1 MKNQKKFLALF
12 LSITLVVSLFTG
24 CSSTDTN
31 IVDSDEITAMQD
43 ALDEWGTSVELVN
56 HSDTSG
62 KEETVYALLS
72 ADGTIEQTIVS
83 EWLKNPKG
91 NTTLTDKT
99 NLSDITVV
107 KGDAQY
113 SKKDSGNQIVWTN
126 NGSDIYYQGTS
137 DKELPVDVHISYELD
152 GKKVTADELSGASG
166 HLKITFTY
174 TNHLSKEITIQGEKQ
189 TIYQPFVMISGMIFD
204 NNNAQ
209 NIIMNHGS
217 IVNSGDDTVAFG
229 VALPGLKESL
239 GLDDITDDD
248 GKLIDV
254 DIPEEVT
261 VEADVADFS
270 LMMTLTI
277 ASNTALSQL
286 GLDDIDSIDDLK
298 ADLDKLTDAMNDIID
313 GATQLNDGAIELKD
327 GTFSL
332 SDGTQTLSNGTTDLS
347 EGAQSLSDGAA
358 QVNDGTVA
366 LKNGLNDLKENAP
379 ALVSGV
385 SSLTMGAD
393 QLSSGLNTIIG
404 NNTSL
409 NAGAFQITDG
419 LSTLN
424 DSLNNEDSKQQIQS
438 LVSGSATFSQGLAQA
453 SDGLSQIVTNYN
465 YNSGNLAAL
474 IARLAQYAQELAASG
489 DPANITY
496 AEYIQTIL
504 ETYKGLYNNVATAE
518 SGVNTLS
525 DSYNVIDSGIQTAAN
540 NISTVSQ
547 AVGKLSSGAGQLKEG
562 IASYTVGVSQASDG
576 IKTLD
581 EGLNMLN
588 AQVPTL
594 VSGIAQLSDGATILA
609 SGTGSLSN
617 GASSLATGAAQL
629 NNGTSDLKE
638 GVSKLL
644 DGMIELTNGTGNLKD
659 GVIKFNDEGIQK
671 FVNIMN
677 NDLEASYDRLK
688 AVQEFAKEYT
698 SYSGCE
704 DDVECSVKF
713 IYKTDSIE

>member
-254 DIPEEVT
+254 DIAEEVT

-298 ADLDKLTDAMNDIID
+298 ADLDKLTDGMNDIID

-327 GTFSL
+327 GAFSL
-332 SDGTQTLSNGTTDLS
+332 SDGTQTLSNGTTGLS

-671 FVNIMN
+671 FVNIMS

>member
-1 MKNQKKFLALF
+1 MEKSKKFLALF
-12 LSITLVVSLFTG
+12 LSTALVVSLFSG
-24 CSSTDTN
+24 CSSTDTA
-31 IVDSDEITAMQD
+31 DSDEITTIQD
-43 ALDEWGTSVELVN
+43 ALDEWDAVSELVN

-72 ADGTIEQTIVS
+72 ADGTMEQTIVS
-83 EWLKNPKG
+83 EWLKNPKET
-91 NTTLTDKT
+91 TTLTDKT
-99 NLSDITVV
+99 DLSDITVV

-126 NGSDIYYQGTS
+126 NGSDIYYQGNS

-174 TNHLSKEITIQGEKQ
+174 TNNLSKEIRIHGEKQ
-189 TIYQPFVMISGMIFD
+189 TIYQPFVMISGMILD
-204 NNNAQ
+204 NSKAQ
-209 NIIMNHGS
+209 NVIIDHGN
-217 IVNSGDDTVAFG
+217 IVNSGDDTVVLG
-229 VALPGLKESL
+229 LALPGLKESL

-248 GKLIDV
+248 GKLIDF

-298 ADLDKLTDAMNDIID
+298 ADLDKLTDGMNDIID
-313 GATQLNDGAIELKD
+313 GATQLNDGATELKD
-327 GTFSL
+327 GTVSL
-332 SDGTQTLSNGTTDLS
+332 SDGTQTLSNGTTSLS
-347 EGAQSLSDGAA
+347 EGARSLSDGAA
-358 QVNDGTVA
+358 QVNDGAVA
-366 LKNGLNDLKENAP
+366 LKKGLNNLKENAP
-379 ALVSGV
+379 TLVSGV
-385 SSLTMGAD
+385 GSLTKGAD
-393 QLSSGLNTIIG
+393 QLSSGLDTIIG

-409 NAGAFQITDG
+409 NTGASQLADG

-424 DSLNNEDSKQQIQS
+424 DSLNNENSRQQLQS
-438 LVSGSATFSQGLAQA
+438 LVFGSSTFSQGLAQA
-453 SDGLSQIVTNYN
+453 SDGLSQIVAGYN

-474 IARLAQYAQELAASG
+474 IAGLTQYAQELAASG
-489 DPANITY
+489 DPTNITY
-496 AEYIQTIL
+496 AGYIQTIL
-504 ETYKGLYNNVATAE
+504 ETYKGLYNNVSTAG

-547 AVGKLSSGAGQLKEG
+547 AVGKLSSGAGQLNEG

-576 IKTLD
+576 VKTLD
-581 EGLNMLN
+581 KGLNSLN
-588 AQVPTL
+588 AQVPAL
-594 VSGIAQLSDGATILA
+594 VSGINQLSDGATTLA

-644 DGMIELTNGTGNLKD
+644 DGMSELTNGTGNLKD

-671 FVNIMN
+671 LVNIMN

-698 SYSGCE
+698 SYAGCE

>member
-12 LSITLVVSLFTG
+12 LSMALVVSLSNG
-24 CSSTDTN
+24 CSSTDTT
-31 IVDSDEITAMQD
+31 DSDEITTIQA
-43 ALDEWGTSVELVN
+43 ALDEWDAVSELVP

-83 EWLKNPKG
+83 EWLKNSKG
-91 NTTLTDKT
+91 TTTLTDKT
-99 NLSDITVV
+99 DLSDITVV
-107 KGDAQY
+107 KGEAQY
-113 SKKDSGNQIVWTN
+113 SKKDSSNQIVWTN
-126 NGSDIYYQGTS
+126 NGSDIYYQGNS
-137 DKELPVDVHISYELD
+137 DKDLPVDVHISYELD
-152 GKKVTADELSGASG
+152 GKKVTADELAGASG
-166 HLKITFTY
+166 HLKINFTY
-174 TNHLSKEITIQGEKQ
+174 TNNLSKEVTIHGEKQ
-189 TIYQPFVMISGMIFD
+189 TIYQPFVMISGMLLD
-204 NNNAQ
+204 NSKAQ
-209 NIIMNHGS
+209 NVIIDRGS
-217 IVNSGDDTVAFG
+217 IVNSGDDTVALG
-229 VALPGLKESL
+229 LALPGLKDGL
-239 GLDDITDDD
+239 GLNDITDDD
-248 GKLIDV
+248 GKLIDF

-261 VEADVADFS
+261 VEADVTDFS

-298 ADLDKLTDAMNDIID
+298 ADLDKLTDGMNDIID
-313 GATQLNDGAIELKD
+313 GTTQLNDGAIELKD
-327 GTFSL
+327 GTVSL
-332 SDGTQTLSNGTTDLS
+332 SDGAQTLFNGTTGLS
-347 EGAQSLSDGAA
+347 EGAQSLSAGAA
-358 QVNDGTVA
+358 QVNDGTVS
-366 LKNGLNDLKENAP
+366 LKNGLNNLKENAP
-379 ALVSGV
+379 TLASGV
-385 SSLTMGAD
+385 DSLTKGAD
-393 QLSSGLNTIIG
+393 QLSSGLDTIIG

-438 LVSGSATFSQGLAQA
+438 LILGSSTFSQGLAQA
-453 SDGLSQIVTNYN
+453 SDGLSQIVAGYN
-465 YNSGNLAAL
+465 YNSGNLAAP
-474 IARLAQYAQELAASG
+474 IVGLAQYAQELAASG

-496 AEYIQTIL
+496 AGYIQTIL

-518 SGVNTLS
+518 SGVSTLS

-540 NISTVSQ
+540 NISSVSQ
-547 AVGKLSSGAGQLKEG
+547 AVGNLSSGAEQLKEG
-562 IASYTVGVSQASDG
+562 IASYTIGVSQASDG
-576 IKTLD
+576 VKTLD

-594 VSGIAQLSDGATILA
+594 VSGIAQLSDGVTTLA

-617 GASSLATGAAQL
+617 GASSLAAGAAQL

-644 DGMIELTNGTGNLKD
+644 DGIIELTDGTGKLKD
-659 GVIKFNDEGIQK
+659 GVIEYNDEGIQK
-671 FVNIMN
+671 LADIVN
-677 NDLEASYDRLK
+677 NDLEAYYDRLK

-698 SYSGCE
+698 SYAGCE

>member
-113 SKKDSGNQIVWTN
+113 SKKDSDNQIVWTN

-152 GKKVTADELSGASG
+152 GKEVTADELSGASG

-209 NIIMNHGS
+209 NIVMNHGS

-254 DIPEEVT
+254 DIAEEVT
-261 VEADVADFS
+261 VEADVTDFS

-298 ADLDKLTDAMNDIID
+298 ADLDKLTDGMNDIID

-327 GTFSL
+327 GTVSL
-332 SDGTQTLSNGTTDLS
+332 SDGTQTLSNGTTGLS

-453 SDGLSQIVTNYN
+453 SDGLSQIVTSYN
-465 YNSGNLAAL
+465 YNSGNLATL

-525 DSYNVIDSGIQTAAN
+525 DSYNVIDSGIQTATN

-547 AVGKLSSGAGQLKEG
+547 AVEKLSSGAGQLKEG

-576 IKTLD
+576 VKTLD

-594 VSGIAQLSDGATILA
+594 ESGIAQLSDGATILA

-644 DGMIELTNGTGNLKD
+644 DGMIELTNGTGKLKD

-671 FVNIMN
+671 LVNIMN

-698 SYSGCE
+698 SYAGCE

-713 IYKTDSIE
+713 IYKTDSVE